1 MQASEEVVD
10 PEHGLARNALGL
22 PQVLFC
28 IVTGAAPI
36 AAMLFNDPWAVFG
49 GGWAAPSAFIIA
61 TIGFTVFS
69 VGYIAMAR
77 RVTAAGGFYSFASH
91 GFGQTIGMGVA
102 LLIAACYLI
111 FSAGVTGVTAY
122 FANTTIDDWIG
133 VDIPVWVFEFGTLA
147 AMIMF
152 AFFHIEL
159 TAKILGVFLVLELV
173 ALLTFGI
180 CVLFQPQD
188 GYVWSALL
196 PWNFFD
202 GDANGATKA
211 FGAATVGV
219 GIFGAF
225 WSWIGFEMA
234 PNYAEESKDP
244 KRIMSPATY
253 ISVIGLGVL
262 YTFICWMLVV
272 SWGKN
277 GITGGVTSQ
286 FNGDIASVFYP
297 QTDRVFPIDLGSA
310 SLLTR
315 AFQLTIVTG
324 SFACQL
330 AFFNTATRYL
340 FSMGREGILPRQVGR
355 THPTHKS
362 PHVAAFIV
370 GGLAALIIGGFLLY
384 DSSTLGALL
393 KLGTWAPMMGNIGI
407 LAIMGLVSL
416 AIIRYFATTAK
427 GQLDVLSAV
436 VAPLVAAGIM
446 FGATWLLIDNRNT
459 LSGGAGI
466 RSWTTCRS
474 RRRRV
479 HRAAWRSPA
488 LPLAQPHRY
497 DGIGR
502 YPHEDMPA
510 RATSCGFRSRGAAT
524 GGAPRSRCVCADARR
539 SA

>member
-1 MQASEEVVD
+1 
-10 PEHGLARNALGL
+10 
-22 PQVLFC
+22 
-28 IVTGAAPI
+28 
-36 AAMLFNDPWAVFG
+36 
-49 GGWAAPSAFIIA
+49 
-61 TIGFTVFS
+61 
-69 VGYIAMAR
+69 
-77 RVTAAGGFYSFASH
+77 
-91 GFGQTIGMGVA
+91 
-102 LLIAACYLI
+102 
-111 FSAGVTGVTAY
+111 VTGVTAY
-122 FANTTIDDWIG
+122 FANTTLNDWIG

-173 ALLTFGI
+173 ALMTFGI
-180 CVLFQPQD
+180 CVLLQPAD
-188 GYVWSALL
+188 GYVWSSLL

-202 GDANGATKA
+202 GNANGATKA

-340 FSMGREGILPRQVGR
+340 FSMGREGVLPRQVGR

-427 GQLDVLSAV
+427 GQLDVISAV
-436 VAPLVAAGIM
+436 VAPLVAAAIM

-466 RSWTTCRS
+466 PFVEYMWVPPLVVFIIGMALAQLYRS
-474 RRRRV
+474 RDRT
-479 HRAAWRSPA
+479 
-488 LPLAQPHRY
+488 RY
-497 DGIGR
+497 EGIGR
-502 YPHEDMPA
+502 YLHED
-510 RATSCGFRSRGAAT
+510 
-524 GGAPRSRCVCADARR
+524 APSSGD
-539 SA
+539 

>member
-1 MQASEEVVD
+1 
-10 PEHGLARNALGL
+10 
-22 PQVLFC
+22 
-28 IVTGAAPI
+28 
-36 AAMLFNDPWAVFG
+36 MLFNDPWAVFG

-159 TAKILGVFLVLELV
+159 TAKILGVFLLLELV
-173 ALLTFGI
+173 ALMTFGI
-180 CVLFQPQD
+180 CVLFQPAD

-427 GQLDVLSAV
+427 GELDVLSAV

-466 RSWTTCRS
+466 PFVEYMWVPPLVVFIIGMALAQLYRS
-474 RRRRV
+474 RDRT
-479 HRAAWRSPA
+479 
-488 LPLAQPHRY
+488 RY
-497 DGIGR
+497 EGIGR
-502 YPHEDMPA
+502 YLHED
-510 RATSCGFRSRGAAT
+510 
-524 GGAPRSRCVCADARR
+524 APSSGD
-539 SA
+539 

>member
-1 MQASEEVVD
+1 MEGSQVVD
-10 PEHGLARNALGL
+10 PTHGLARNALGL

-49 GGWAAPSAFIIA
+49 GGWAAPSAFIVA
-61 TIGFTVFS
+61 TVGFTVFS
-69 VGYIAMAR
+69 VGYIAMA
-77 RVTAAGGFYSFASH
+77 
-91 GFGQTIGMGVA
+91 VA

-122 FANTTIDDWIG
+122 FANTTIDDWFG
-133 VDIPVWVFEFGTLA
+133 WDIPVWIFEFGTLA
-147 AMIMF
+147 AMILF

-173 ALLTFGI
+173 ALMTFGI
-180 CVLFQPQD
+180 CVLLQPAD
-188 GYVWSALL
+188 GYVWSSLL

-202 GDANGATKA
+202 GNANGATKA

-286 FNGDIASVFYP
+286 FNGDIALGVYP

-427 GQLDVLSAV
+427 GQLDVISAV
-436 VAPLVAAGIM
+436 VAPLVAAAIM

-466 RSWTTCRS
+466 PFVEYMWVPPLVVFIIGMALAQLYRS
-474 RRRRV
+474 RDRT
-479 HRAAWRSPA
+479 
-488 LPLAQPHRY
+488 RY
-497 DGIGR
+497 EGIGR
-502 YPHEDMPA
+502 YLHED
-510 RATSCGFRSRGAAT
+510 
-524 GGAPRSRCVCADARR
+524 APSSGD
-539 SA
+539 

>member
-1 MQASEEVVD
+1 MEGSTVVEPMQ
-10 PEHGLARNALGL
+10 GLARNALGL

-36 AAMLFNDPWAVFG
+36 AAMLFNCPWAIFG
-49 GGWAAPSAFIIA
+49 AGWAAPSTFIVA

-77 RVTAAGGFYSFASH
+77 KVTAAGGFYSFASH
-91 GFGQTIGMGVA
+91 GFGQTVGMGVA

-122 FANTTIDDWIG
+122 FANSTFNDWFG

-147 AMIMF
+147 AMVMF

-180 CVLFQPQD
+180 CALVQPAN
-188 GYVWSALL
+188 GLSFSSLL
-196 PWNFFD
+196 PWHIFD
-202 GDANGATKA
+202 GSGNGATKA
-211 FGAATVGV
+211 FGAGTLGV

-244 KRIMSPATY
+244 KRIMAPATY
-253 ISVIGLGVL
+253 ISVIGLGLL

-272 SWGKN
+272 SWGR
-277 GITGGVTSQ
+277 TGVTGSVNDL
-286 FNGDIASVFYP
+286 FAGKIDSVFYP

-340 FSMGREGILPRQVGR
+340 FSMGREGILPKQLGR
-355 THPTHKS
+355 THPVHKS
-362 PHVAAFIV
+362 PHVASFVV
-370 GGLAALIIGGFLLY
+370 GGLAALIVGGFVWY
-384 DSSTLGALL
+384 DSSTAAALF

-416 AIIRYFATTAK
+416 AIIRYFATEAK
-427 GQLDVLSAV
+427 GELGVLSAV
-436 VAPLVAAGIM
+436 IAPLAAAGIM
-446 FGATWLLIDNRNT
+446 FGATYLLIDNRNT
-459 LSGGAGI
+459 LSAGAGI
-466 RSWTTCRS
+466 PFVEYMWIPPLAVFIGGMALAQLYRMRS
-474 RRRRV
+474 R
-479 HRAAWRSPA
+479 P
-488 LPLAQPHRY
+488 RY
-497 DGIGR
+497 EGIGR
-502 YPHEDMPA
+502 YLHED
-510 RATSCGFRSRGAAT
+510 
-524 GGAPRSRCVCADARR
+524 APS
-539 SA
+539 SSS